1 METRTTS
8 SAAVSEVLN
17 VDNYLVWSVQVKTY
31 LIAQDLW
38 DIVEATVKCPE
49 QEDDDIVE
57 ATDESPEQEDDDIIE
72 VTDESPEQEDDDIVE
87 ATDECPKQE
96 DDEAA
101 SKDWSK
107 KNAMALHVIQISC
120 PQRICHVISLI
131 NSAKIA
137 WKTLESICSIPKS
150 DYFGMSLSILH
161 VRKHFIPQIGLRS
174 RRYDNKLT
182 QKKKLERNE
191 MKYRIIML
199 FLLPS
204 ISFVC
209 HHHYN
214 LNNTPVVLIEAKATF
229 EQREWPYAKGHVM
242 GAKSMIESIQQ
253 RPILILPQKRPIPMA
268 ILFRYK

>member
-1 METRTTS
+1 METRTAS
-8 SAAVSEVLN
+8 SAVVSEVLN
-17 VDNYLVWSVQVKTY
+17 IEKYLVWSVQVRTY

-38 DIVEATVKCPE
+38 
-49 QEDDDIVE
+49 
-57 ATDESPEQEDDDIIE
+57 
-72 VTDESPEQEDDDIVE
+72 DIVE

-131 NSAKIA
+131 TSAKIA
-137 WKTLESICSIPKS
+137 WETLEEICRIPKS
-150 DYFGMSLSILH
+150 DYVGMSLSILH
-161 VRKHFIPQIGLRS
+161 VLKHFIPQIGLRS

-182 QKKKLERNE
+182 QKKKYLKKRNE

-204 ISFVC
+204 VSFVC

-214 LNNTPVVLIEAKATF
+214 LNNTPIVLTEAKATF

-253 RPILILPQKRPIPMA
+253 RPILILPQKRPHPHGNFI
-268 ILFRYK
+268 

>member
-49 QEDDDIVE
+49 QEDEGIVE
-57 ATDESPEQEDDDIIE
+57 TTDESPEQEDDDIVE
-72 VTDESPEQEDDDIVE
+72 VTDESPEQEDDDIFEVTDESLEQEDDDIVE

-96 DDEAA
+96 DDEDAF
-101 SKDWSK
+101 KDWSK

-131 NSAKIA
+131 TSAKIA
-137 WKTLESICSIPKS
+137 WKTLESMCSIPKS

-161 VRKHFIPQIGLRS
+161 VCKHFIPQIGLRS

-182 QKKKLERNE
+182 QKKLK
-191 MKYRIIML
+191 I
-199 FLLPS
+199 
-204 ISFVC
+204 
-209 HHHYN
+209 
-214 LNNTPVVLIEAKATF
+214 
-229 EQREWPYAKGHVM
+229 
-242 GAKSMIESIQQ
+242 
-253 RPILILPQKRPIPMA
+253 KR
-268 ILFRYK
+268 KK